1 MNYKLDDM
9 REAMLAA
16 VQLCDGIQRITG
28 LPFRPRELQ
37 PIFDG
42 WHMISN
48 VGAELN
54 RLREENAAIKSYIK
68 QLEEK

>member
-1 MNYKLDDM
+1 MNYEIDDM

-42 WHMISN
+42 WHMISDL
-48 VGAELN
+48 GAELKK
-54 RLREENAAIKSYIK
+54 LREENGSLRDYIRH
-68 QLEEK
+68 LEAK